1 MKKSP
6 LNSVFKDPKK
16 RKVTTEGD
24 KQARQE
30 KKKARIAEEEKD
42 LEERRKEN
50 TRSLRFLEE
59 GKFIKLYDITKDDKH
74 YIIEVIH
81 TMFYC
86 TLTSFCAA

>member
-1 MKKSP
+1 M
-6 LNSVFKDPKK
+6 FKDPKK

-50 TRSLRFLEE
+50 TGAMTFLEE
-59 GKFIKLYDITKDDKH
+59 ANFIKLYDITKDDEH

-86 TLTSFCAA
+86 ILTSFCAA

>member
-1 MKKSP
+1 M
-6 LNSVFKDPKK
+6 
-16 RKVTTEGD
+16 
-24 KQARQE
+24 
-30 KKKARIAEEEKD
+30 AEEEKD
-42 LEERRKEN
+42 MEERRKEN

-86 TLTSFCAA
+86 ILTSFCAA

>member
-1 MKKSP
+1 M
-6 LNSVFKDPKK
+6 NSGFKEPKRQK
-16 RKVTTEGD
+16 ITTEGD
-24 KQARQE
+24 KKARQE

-50 TRSLRFLEE
+50 TRCMTFLEE
-59 GKFIKLYDITKDDKH
+59 GKFIKLYDIAKDDTH

-86 TLTSFCAA
+86 ILTSFCAA

>member
-1 MKKSP
+1 M
-6 LNSVFKDPKK
+6 FKDPKK

-50 TRSLRFLEE
+50 TRCMTFLEE

-86 TLTSFCAA
+86 ILTSFCAA